1 MTQGQRDQPDA
12 RQSVILPKDAT
23 FSTLLKLYSTTFSP
37 ALPPSSQQTCKTS
50 YLKNTSFIH
59 RIFSYLSTFHLH
71 RVSFPKSHCF
81 APFHFQSKN
90 SDLRCISY
98 QRRPSREANTGP
110 SFIGTSLHPLN
121 LASVQLM
128 LSLLDQS
135 SSCCYALLFHPYIL
149 YSTVKR
155 RNK

>member
-1 MTQGQRDQPDA
+1 MKWWIKHSGGAGLEQWPLRE
-12 RQSVILPKDAT
+12 I
-23 FSTLLKLYSTTFSP
+23 
-37 ALPPSSQQTCKTS
+37 KTS
-50 YLKNTSFIH
+50 GFKLIFFSGSF
-59 RIFSYLSTFHLH
+59 RSSNLFTWCSLNVSYCPMLWKKMLSTFHLH